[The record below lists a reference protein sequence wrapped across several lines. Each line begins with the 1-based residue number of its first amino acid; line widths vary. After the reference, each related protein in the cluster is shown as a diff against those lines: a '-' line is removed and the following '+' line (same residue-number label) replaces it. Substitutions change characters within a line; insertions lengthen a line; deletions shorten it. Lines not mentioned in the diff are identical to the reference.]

1 MIFEMFKSAL
11 APAQFFAQSK
21 TKMKEEGQPRQSSLD
36 QQEDIDADLSFCFE
50 MLASVSRSFSAVICQ
65 LPDGMKES
73 VCLFYLVL
81 RALDT
86 VEDDMDFPEEKK
98 IPLLQ
103 SFYTKCWD
111 ESFSMN
117 GVGDTPEY
125 RRLMKNFPKVVRAF
139 KGQEDYAQATIEEI
153 TKRMGNG
160 MAEFIQKEVDT
171 IADFDRYCHYVAGL
185 VGIGLSRLFADSG
198 LEKPELREMEDLS
211 NAIGMTLQK
220 TNIIRDYHEDMHA
233 GRVFLPKEIWGK
245 YESTIE
251 AFEQNFDK
259 PSSIDCLNE
268 LLNNALLHVADSLT
282 YLSRL
287 ENERIFKFTAIPQV
301 MALATLEKLYGNKE
315 VFRSNVKISKIVAT
329 KLITQTRTIEDAKAF
344 FTEFMRKI
352 AAKANTDNKIHQQT
366 QEIVRQSLKVIGR
379 S

>member
-1 MIFEMFKSAL
+1 MFKSAIV
-11 APAQFFAQSK
+11 PAQFFAKSK
-21 TKMKEEGQPRQSSLD
+21 STPKANGQPHQQSLGS
-36 QQEDIDADLSFCFE
+36 QEDVETDLAFCFD
-50 MLASVSRSFSAVICQ
+50 MLASVSRSFSAVIRQ

-86 VEDDMDFPEEKK
+86 VEDDMDFPEENK

-103 SFYTKCWD
+103 SFYTKCND
-111 ESFSMN
+111 ESFSLI

-125 RRLMKNFPKVVRAF
+125 RRLLENYPKVVRAF
-139 KGQEDYAQATIEEI
+139 KGQEAYAQATIEEI
-153 TKRMGNG
+153 TRRMGQG

-171 IADFDRYCHYVAGL
+171 IEDFDLYCHYVAGL
-185 VGIGLSRLFADSG
+185 VGIGLSRLFVDSG

-245 YESTIE
+245 YESRIE
-251 AFEQNFDK
+251 AFEHNFDQ
-259 PSSIDCLNE
+259 PSSLDCLNE
-268 LLNNALLHVADSLT
+268 LLNNALIHVADSLT
-282 YLSRL
+282 YLSQLR
-287 ENERIFKFTAIPQV
+287 NERVFKFTAIPQV

-315 VFRSNVKISKIVAT
+315 VFRSNVKIPKPVAAKI
-329 KLITQTRTIEDAKAF
+329 ITQTRTITDAKAF
-344 FTEFMRKI
+344 FTEFMQKI
-352 AAKANTDNKIHQQT
+352 ERKANTDNKIHQQT
-366 QEIVRQSLKVIGR
+366 REIVKRSLDVIVN